1 MPCRDALVK
10 KFIMSFIGQHF
21 LAGFD
26 GPSVTRDVRD
36 LILKERVL
44 GFTLFKWNIESAGQL
59 RALTGELK
67 ALAHQAGY
75 DILLAVDQEGGRVE
89 RLPEPFNRIPS
100 MRRWAEVC
108 RKQGSDEPI
117 AELGRILGRE
127 VRLAGFNLDFAPV
140 VDVDL
145 NALNPIIGD
154 RSFSSDAAVVVKHA
168 RAIIRGLIGE
178 GVIPCLKHFPG
189 HGATS
194 KDSHLEL
201 PVDDRAQEDI
211 LATDARPYRA
221 LMAEGLVPT
230 LMTAHV
236 LYSGIDPDSPGTLS
250 EKIVAKILRESLGYD
265 GVVFSDDLLMKA
277 IADHHD
283 LADVCERFFLIGGD
297 AALVCKDPELS
308 LDLIRKTRAKAAS
321 TEGAELATKL
331 DRSLARLN
339 ALKSRFL
346 PALHADAAPMAELIQ
361 KHKAYVEA
369 LFKTA

>member
-1 MPCRDALVK
+1 MSLV
-10 KFIMSFIGQHF
+10 GQHF

-26 GPSVTRDVRD
+26 GLSVTAVVRD

-44 GFTLFKWNIESAGQL
+44 GFTLFKWNIESAEQL
-59 RALTGELK
+59 RGLTGELK
-67 ALAHQAGY
+67 ALARQAGY

-89 RLPEPFNRIPS
+89 RLPEPFNRVPS
-100 MRRWAEVC
+100 MRRWAEAC
-108 RKQGSDEPI
+108 RKEGSDEPM

-145 NALNPIIGD
+145 NAMSPIIGD
-154 RSFSSDAAVVVKHA
+154 RSFSSDAGVVTRHA
-168 RAIIRGLIGE
+168 RAVIRGLLGE

-201 PVDDRAQEDI
+201 PVDGRPREDI
-211 LATDARPYRA
+211 LATDVLPYRA
-221 LMAEGLVPT
+221 LMAEGLVPA

-236 LYSGIDPDSPGTLS
+236 LYPGIDPNHPGTLS
-250 EKIVAKILRESLGYD
+250 EKIVANLLREGLRYD

-277 IADHHD
+277 IADHFD

-297 AALVCKDPELS
+297 AVLVCKDPELAQ
-308 LDLIRKTRAKAAS
+308 DLIRKTRAKTLSAD
-321 TEGAELATKL
+321 GVELATKL
-331 DRSLARLN
+331 NRALMRLD

-346 PALHADAAPMAELIQ
+346 PRFYSEDAPLAEAVQ
-361 KHKAYVEA
+361 KHKAYVDG
-369 LFKTA
+369 LFNTA